1 MPGRWTLDEHVEA
14 MDNNPVARAL
24 NEAHCSMVHCSH
36 RGENLTSVA
45 EREAVAEMVDKQI
58 GLYFYKIKPTDKPI
72 HEP

>member
-1 MPGRWTLDEHVEA
+1 
-14 MDNNPVARAL
+14 
-24 NEAHCSMVHCSH
+24 MVHCSH